1 MYIKKPI
8 IGNILKEILPS
19 NSRYMTMHISELPT
33 EVLSEIVSYKLGEPK
48 YMRLKHS
55 RGLRKIQKKYKPYYT
70 EEEREEYEYF
80 ELMPDYSEVDMKG
93 LSIKYK
99 VMQGEYRRDLLCCID
114 KQYKKIKN
122 IIDKEIEEQLKQDY
136 DISSIHIAIRRKY
149 QDDREYD
156 VRHLNDS
163 DRSEQWNIRN
173 VQNFD
178 NELGRIINDKQ
189 YIEADLNID
198 YNDEGAVISSY
209 NISINLRFKNR

>member
-1 MYIKKPI
+1 MYNKKPF
-8 IGNILKEILPS
+8 IGNILKEILPIY
-19 NSRYMTMHISELPT
+19 SRYMTMDISELPA
-33 EVLSEIVSYKLGEPK
+33 EILSEIVSYKLGEPK

-55 RGLRKIQKKYKPYYT
+55 KGLRKIQKKYKPYYT

-93 LSIKYK
+93 VIFKYK
-99 VMQGEYRRDLLCCID
+99 LIQGEYKNPLFFCID
-114 KQYKKIKN
+114 RLYQQIKN
-122 IIDKEIEEQLKQDY
+122 IIDKEIEEQINQDY
-136 DISSIHIAIRRKY
+136 GISGIHIAIRRKY

-163 DRSEQWNIRN
+163 DYFQDWNIRN

-178 NELGRIINDKQ
+178 NELGKIINDKQ

-198 YNDEGAVISSY
+198 YNDEGAVVSSY
-209 NISINLRFKNR
+209 NISISLRFTNR

>member
-1 MYIKKPI
+1 
-8 IGNILKEILPS
+8 
-19 NSRYMTMHISELPT
+19 MTLHISKLPVD
-33 EVLSEIVSYKLGEPK
+33 VLSEIVSYKLGEPK

-55 RGLRKIQKKYKPYYT
+55 KGLRKIQKKYKPYYT

-93 LSIKYK
+93 VSIKYK
-99 VMQGEYRRDLLCCID
+99 LMQGEYRRDFLCCID

-163 DRSEQWNIRN
+163 DCSEQWNIRN

-198 YNDEGAVISSY
+198 YNDEGAVVSSY
-209 NISINLRFKNR
+209 NISINLRFANT

>member
-1 MYIKKPI
+1 
-8 IGNILKEILPS
+8 
-19 NSRYMTMHISELPT
+19 MTMDISVLPT

-55 RGLRKIQKKYKPYYT
+55 KGLRTIQKKYKPYYT

-80 ELMPDYSEVDMKG
+80 EQMSDYSEVDMKG
-93 LSIKYK
+93 VSIKYK

-136 DISSIHIAIRRKY
+136 DISSINIAIRRKY
-149 QDDREYD
+149 KDDREYD

-163 DRSEQWNIRN
+163 DYFEQWNIRN
-173 VQNFD
+173 VHNFD
-178 NELGRIINDKQ
+178 NELEMIIIKKQ

-209 NISINLRFKNR
+209 NIYVSLRFTNR

>member
-1 MYIKKPI
+1 
-8 IGNILKEILPS
+8 
-19 NSRYMTMHISELPT
+19 MTLHISELPVD
-33 EVLSEIVSYKLGEPK
+33 VLNEIVSYKLGEPK

-55 RGLRKIQKKYKPYYT
+55 KGLRKIQKKYKPYYT

-93 LSIKYK
+93 VSIKYK
-99 VMQGEYRRDLLCCID
+99 VMQGKYRRDLLCCID

-136 DISSIHIAIRRKY
+136 DISSIHIGIRRKY

-163 DRSEQWNIRN
+163 DSSEQWNIRN

-178 NELGRIINDKQ
+178 NALSRIINDKQ

-209 NISINLRFKNR
+209 NISISLRFTNR

>member
-1 MYIKKPI
+1 
-8 IGNILKEILPS
+8 
-19 NSRYMTMHISELPT
+19 MTMHISELPT

>member
-1 MYIKKPI
+1 
-8 IGNILKEILPS
+8 
-19 NSRYMTMHISELPT
+19 MTLHISELPAD
-33 EVLSEIVSYKLGEPK
+33 VLSEIVSYKLGEPK

-55 RGLRKIQKKYKPYYT
+55 KGLRKIQKKYKPYYT

-80 ELMPDYSEVDMKG
+80 EQMSDYSEVDMKG
-93 LSIKYK
+93 VSIKYK
-99 VMQGEYRRDLLCCID
+99 VMQGEYRRDLLFCID

-122 IIDKEIEEQLKQDY
+122 IINKQIEEQLKQDY

-163 DRSEQWNIRN
+163 DYFEQWNIRN

-189 YIEADLNID
+189 YIEDDLNID

>member
-1 MYIKKPI
+1 M
-8 IGNILKEILPS
+8 S
-19 NSRYMTMHISELPT
+19 
-33 EVLSEIVSYKLGEPK
+33 
-48 YMRLKHS
+48 
-55 RGLRKIQKKYKPYYT
+55 
-70 EEEREEYEYF
+70 
-80 ELMPDYSEVDMKG
+80 DYSEVDMKG
-93 LSIKYK
+93 VSIKYK

-114 KQYKKIKN
+114 KQYKEIKN

-163 DRSEQWNIRN
+163 DYFEQWNIRN

-189 YIEADLNID
+189 YIEVDLNID

-209 NISINLRFKNR
+209 NISINFRFKNR

>member
-1 MYIKKPI
+1 MTIYI
-8 IGNILKEILPS
+8 S
-19 NSRYMTMHISELPT
+19 NKMVVINELPT
-33 EVLSEIVSYKLGEPK
+33 DILSKIVSYKLGEPK

-55 RGLRKIQKKYKPYYT
+55 KGLRTIQRKLKPYYT

-80 ELMPDYSEVDMKG
+80 EQMSDCSEVDMKG
-93 LSIKYK
+93 VIIKYK
-99 VMQGEYRRDLLCCID
+99 VIQGEYRRDLFCCID
-114 KQYKKIKN
+114 KQYQKIKH
-122 IIDKEIEEQLKQDY
+122 IIDKEIEEQINQDY
-136 DISSIHIAIRRKY
+136 GISGIHIAIRREY

-163 DRSEQWNIRN
+163 DYFQDWNIRN

-198 YNDEGAVISSY
+198 HNDEGAVISSY
-209 NISINLRFKNR
+209 NITVSLCFMNR